1 MEVRIDGKVLLVTGA
16 TQGVGLAIAEEAARS
31 GAAGILLTGRD
42 EARGAEAARKVEDM
56 GARAA
61 FVAADMGDPA
71 APARLV
77 KAAVDAFGQVDLLA
91 NAAGMT
97 TRGTV
102 LDSDAAFFDRMFAVN
117 TRGPMLMMQAVIR
130 HLRERGAPGAI
141 VNILSINVHGGTPV
155 LAIYSA
161 SKVALALLTR
171 NTAYAHRWDRVR
183 VNGINLGWADTPG
196 EREMQ
201 GGHPRARRELARRGG
216 GGHALRAADQ
226 AGRRGAPRALLPERR
241 LAADD
246 GGARRPGPG
255 VLPRPQGVA
264 PRLSRQRFSTGVEAM
279 SSRV

>member
-31 GAAGILLTGRD
+31 GAAGVLLTGRD
-42 EARGAEAARKVEDM
+42 EARGAEAARKVEAI
-56 GARAA
+56 GGRAV

-77 KAAVDAFGQVDLLA
+77 GAAVEAFGQVDLLA

-97 TRGTV
+97 TRGSV

-117 TRGPMLMMQAVIR
+117 TRGPSLMMQEVIR
-130 HLRERGAPGAI
+130 HLKARGAPGSI

-171 NTAYAHRWDRVR
+171 NAAYAHRRDRVR

-201 GGHPRARRELARRGG
+201 GDILGLGG
-216 GGHALRAADQ
+216 GWLDKAE
-226 AGRRGAPRALLPERR
+226 AGMPFGRLIKPDDVGR
-241 LAADD
+241 LALFFLSDASLPMTAALIDQD
-246 GGARRPGPG
+246 QEYFPG
-255 VLPRPQGVA
+255 LR
-264 PRLSRQRFSTGVEAM
+264 E
-279 SSRV
+279 